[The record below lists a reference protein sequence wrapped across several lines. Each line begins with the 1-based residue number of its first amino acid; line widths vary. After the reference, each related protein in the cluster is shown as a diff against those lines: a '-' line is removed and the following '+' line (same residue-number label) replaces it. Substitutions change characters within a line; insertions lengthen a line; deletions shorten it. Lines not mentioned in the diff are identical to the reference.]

1 MLYLYYFSLR
11 WTRSVDEMVTVLY
24 SYRFNTRQMYI

>member
-11 WTRSVDEMVTVLY
+11 WTRSVDEMVTVRY